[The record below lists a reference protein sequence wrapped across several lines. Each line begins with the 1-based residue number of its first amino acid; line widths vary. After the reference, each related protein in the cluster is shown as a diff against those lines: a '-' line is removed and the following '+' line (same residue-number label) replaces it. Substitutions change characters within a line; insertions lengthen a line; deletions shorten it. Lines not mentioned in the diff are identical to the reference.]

1 MDKINWKQKLSSRKF
16 WAGLAGAVTML
27 LGIFGV
33 SESTVAQIS
42 EIIVGAGV
50 LLGAIMGEAA
60 VDVAR
65 ANNEQ
70 TVTVE
75 LAEKEDEGD
84 GAENEE
90 SVPS

>member
-1 MDKINWKQKLSSRKF
+1 MSKIDWKQKLTSRKW

-27 LGIFGV
+27 LGILGV

-50 LLGAIMGEAA
+50 LLGAIIGEAT
-60 VDVAR
+60 VDAAR
-65 ANNEQ
+65 ATQ

-75 LAEKEDEGD
+75 MKEDEGD
-84 GAENEE
+84 AEDEE
-90 SVPS
+90 SVQG

>member
-1 MDKINWKQKLSSRKF
+1 MNKINWKQKLTSRKW

-27 LGIFGV
+27 LGILGV

-50 LLGAIMGEAA
+50 LLGAIIGEAT
-60 VDVAR
+60 VDAAR
-65 ANNEQ
+65 ATQ

-84 GAENEE
+84 GENEE
-90 SVPS
+90 SVPM

>member
-1 MDKINWKQKLSSRKF
+1 MNKIDWKQKLTSRKW

-27 LGIFGV
+27 LGILGV

-50 LLGAIMGEAA
+50 LLGAIIGEAT
-60 VDVAR
+60 VDAAR
-65 ANNEQ
+65 ATQ

-75 LAEKEDEGD
+75 VAEKEDEGD
-84 GAENEE
+84 GKDEE
-90 SVPS
+90 SVPM

>member
-1 MDKINWKQKLSSRKF
+1 MNKINWKQKLTSRKW

-27 LGIFGV
+27 LGILGV

-50 LLGAIMGEAA
+50 LLGAIIGEAT
-60 VDVAR
+60 VDAAR
-65 ANNEQ
+65 ATQ

-75 LAEKEDEGD
+75 LKEDEGD
-84 GAENEE
+84 GECEQH
-90 SVPS
+90 

>member
-1 MDKINWKQKLSSRKF
+1 MNKIDWKQKLTSRKW

-27 LGIFGV
+27 LGILGV

-50 LLGAIMGEAA
+50 LLGAIIGEAT
-60 VDVAR
+60 VDAAR
-65 ANNEQ
+65 ATQ

-75 LAEKEDEGD
+75 MKEDEGD
-84 GAENEE
+84 GKDEE
-90 SVPS
+90 SVPM

>member
-1 MDKINWKQKLSSRKF
+1 MKDKINWKQKLTSRKW

-27 LGIFGV
+27 LGILGV

-50 LLGAIMGEAA
+50 LLGAIIGEAT
-60 VDVAR
+60 VDAAR
-65 ANNEQ
+65 ASQ

-75 LAEKEDEGD
+75 LKEDEGD
-84 GAENEE
+84 GEDEE
-90 SVPS
+90 SVSL

>member
-1 MDKINWKQKLSSRKF
+1 MKDKINWKQKLTSRKW

-27 LGIFGV
+27 LGILGV

-50 LLGAIMGEAA
+50 LLGAIIGEAT
-60 VDVAR
+60 VDAAR
-65 ANNEQ
+65 AQNEQ

-84 GAENEE
+84 GEDEE
-90 SVPS
+90 SVPL

>member
-1 MDKINWKQKLSSRKF
+1 MTKIDWKQKLTSRKW

-27 LGIFGV
+27 LGILGV

-50 LLGAIMGEAA
+50 LLGAIIGEAT
-60 VDVAR
+60 VDAAR
-65 ANNEQ
+65 ATQ

-75 LAEKEDEGD
+75 MKEDEGD
-84 GAENEE
+84 GKDEE
-90 SVPS
+90 SVPM

>member
-1 MDKINWKQKLSSRKF
+1 MNKINWKQKLTSRKW

-27 LGIFGV
+27 LGILGV

-50 LLGAIMGEAA
+50 LLGAIIGEAT
-60 VDVAR
+60 VDAAR
-65 ANNEQ
+65 ASQ

-84 GAENEE
+84 GEDEE
-90 SVPS
+90 PVQG

>member
-1 MDKINWKQKLSSRKF
+1 MNKIDWKQKLTSRKW

-27 LGIFGV
+27 LGILGV

-50 LLGAIMGEAA
+50 LLGAIIGEAT
-60 VDVAR
+60 VDAAR
-65 ANNEQ
+65 ATQ

-84 GAENEE
+84 AEDEE
-90 SVPS
+90 SVPM